1 MNFITGLSSAALS
14 VALVASAHAADF
26 SLDTEGEV
34 TFGFN
39 DQVTNNTYLEGE
51 VTIEAGQTFDN
62 GFGWALEFELEGEK
76 LGWGEEVDY
85 DDAVLL
91 EFVTPIGTLAYGDMN
106 KKGASEL
113 FYNDLDGMDIDV
125 VRYKDGYPS
134 LRWHGDIGDS
144 FSYAVSSRNV
154 INDIEETSVGFGYE
168 TDRFELGLAWDSGSE
183 KQDEAYA
190 ATLELYAE
198 HGAAEM
204 TYTLSYVETSEASA
218 FGIGVEAEFD
228 SVTIEAS
235 YAFNN
240 VDDVEN
246 GYGLGIEYENG
257 PWAAEATY
265 ENTGEKEETEIEVSY
280 ELADF
285 APNGTTLYGGYFYEQ
300 GSKEDTGSYAG
311 VGFGIADNT
320 TFGVAY
326 SETDEGGDLVV
337 LPGWSMM
344 LNVAF

>member
-51 VTIEAGQTFDN
+51 MTIEAGQTFDN

-125 VRYKDGYPS
+125 
-134 LRWHGDIGDS
+134 
-144 FSYAVSSRNV
+144 AQASSGPNP
-154 INDIEETSVGFGYE
+154 IPSVGFVVW
-168 TDRFELGLAWDSGSE
+168 DR
-183 KQDEAYA
+183 Y
-190 ATLELYAE
+190 
-198 HGAAEM
+198 
-204 TYTLSYVETSEASA
+204 
-218 FGIGVEAEFD
+218 
-228 SVTIEAS
+228 
-235 YAFNN
+235 
-240 VDDVEN
+240 
-246 GYGLGIEYENG
+246 
-257 PWAAEATY
+257 
-265 ENTGEKEETEIEVSY
+265 
-280 ELADF
+280 
-285 APNGTTLYGGYFYEQ
+285 
-300 GSKEDTGSYAG
+300 
-311 VGFGIADNT
+311 
-320 TFGVAY
+320 
-326 SETDEGGDLVV
+326 
-337 LPGWSMM
+337 
-344 LNVAF
+344 